1 MRFVTGKNAA
11 LDSRSQADIKR
22 QLPTGYPRFIP
33 FALLNYVTHSERSSC
48 NFFFEKVVFSFTIAG
63 FKLARRLITK
73 RAMQTPIVVINFD
86 VFEDL
91 AASQRLAAKEL
102 PRWKPFRFYRAEER
116 FTLAIFSPVSF

>member
-1 MRFVTGKNAA
+1 MRFVTGQSGA
-11 LDSRSQADIKR
+11 LHSRPQAGIKR
-22 QLPTGYPRFIP
+22 HLPTGYPRFIS

-48 NFFFEKVVFSFTIAG
+48 NFLCEKVVFSFSIAG

-91 AASQRLAAKEL
+91 AASQRLGAKEL
-102 PRWKPFRFYRAEER
+102 GRWKTFRF
-116 FTLAIFSPVSF
+116 